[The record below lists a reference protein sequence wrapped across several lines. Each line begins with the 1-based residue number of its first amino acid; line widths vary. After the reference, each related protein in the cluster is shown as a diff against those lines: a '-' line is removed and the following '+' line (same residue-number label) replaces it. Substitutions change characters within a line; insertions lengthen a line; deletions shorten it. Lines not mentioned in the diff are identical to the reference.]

1 MKFIKKP
8 YFSFGLVFSLEW
20 VDLFYYLCHS
30 VKYEVLKSLM
40 QMVLNMLSGFY
51 FFSSTNHSDFT
62 FKCFIIKG

>member
-40 QMVLNMLSGFY
+40 QMVLNMLS
-51 FFSSTNHSDFT
+51 DF
-62 FKCFIIKG
+62 